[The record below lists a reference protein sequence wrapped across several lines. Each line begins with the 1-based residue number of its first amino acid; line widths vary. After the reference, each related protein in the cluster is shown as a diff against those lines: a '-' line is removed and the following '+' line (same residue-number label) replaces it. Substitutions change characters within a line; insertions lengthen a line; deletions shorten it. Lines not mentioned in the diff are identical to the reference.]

1 MYFRKTSYPRDGQA
15 DDPTELWEEMQ
26 RIRSHL
32 AGIDQNNVDK
42 DTIGKSL
49 IVRPDSP
56 DHNGVSDIVG
66 ADKLFLYKEKTR
78 AATDP
83 LRELRNKHDG
93 QWQDLGQK
101 GLRLKAV
108 SRGDAKWIVGVSAS
122 AVVSNDKR
130 IRLSHRSEHLDP
142 EFTRDEK
149 ISALNRAFLNFE
161 RVNLGA
167 RRDEEQ
173 RGTLSLKARC
183 SQGGLSAA
191 EAVGSFNSYQWGCS
205 IATVAS
211 FDVRGGPVEFSPSV
225 MFRSLLNET
234 DWRIKIV
241 QANIF
246 AFGLYR

>member
-1 MYFRKTSYPRDGQA
+1 MYFRKVSYPKDQQA
-15 DDPTELWEEMQ
+15 DDPSALWQEMQ
-26 RIRSHL
+26 RIRTHL
-32 AGIDQNNVDK
+32 AEVDQNNVDK

-49 IVRPDSP
+49 IVAPNST
-56 DHNGVSDIVG
+56 DHNGISDIVG
-66 ADKLFLYKEKTR
+66 ADHTFLYKEKKR
-78 AATDP
+78 PSSDP
-83 LRELRNKHDG
+83 IKELRNEHDG
-93 QWQDLGQK
+93 HWYDLGRK

-122 AVVSNDKR
+122 ALVSDIDKIKLETR
-130 IRLSHRSEHLDP
+130 EDYLDP
-142 EFTRDEK
+142 EFTIGDVLAAAGR
-149 ISALNRAFLNFE
+149 SVLNWE
-161 RVNLGA
+161 GINLGE

-205 IATVAS
+205 IATVAC
-211 FDVRGGPVEFSPSV
+211 FDVRGGPVEFSPSA

-241 QANIF
+241 EANIF

>member
-1 MYFRKTSYPRDGQA
+1 MYFRKVSYPKDQQA
-15 DDPTELWEEMQ
+15 DDPSALWQEMQ
-26 RIRSHL
+26 RIRTHL
-32 AGIDQNNVDK
+32 AEVDQNNVDK

-49 IVRPDSP
+49 IVAPNST
-56 DHNGVSDIVG
+56 DHNGISDIVG
-66 ADKLFLYKEKTR
+66 ADHTFLYEEKKK
-78 AATDP
+78 ASSDP
-83 LRELRNKHDG
+83 IKELRNKHDG
-93 QWQDLGQK
+93 HWYDLGRK

-108 SRGDAKWIVGVSAS
+108 SRGDAKWIVGVSLS
-122 AVVSNDKR
+122 AVISDIDRVKTDT
-130 IRLSHRSEHLDP
+130 RSAHLDA
-142 EFTRDEK
+142 EFTESDL
-149 ISALNRAFLNFE
+149 ISAGARGFFNFE
-161 RVNLGA
+161 RVNLGE

-205 IATVAS
+205 IATVAC
-211 FDVRGGPVEFSPSV
+211 FDVRGGPVEFSPSA

-241 QANIF
+241 EANIF